1 MAYATKLQAT
11 RKQLGYSATDTIALL
26 TSRAKKHGIPIMSVL
41 SLKTKLSR
49 WENGHEGV
57 GLPEYRRL
65 FREIYGR
72 TNTELGFPPEN
83 VDAEAEELRA
93 RLAAARTTDA
103 ATVEAFRQQVEH
115 TRRIDRQFG
124 GLTQLD
130 QLRHQMDQVTEL
142 LEYSV
147 GGAHRAELAAV
158 LADAGALAGWQAL
171 DRNAHDQA
179 WHHYERATLA
189 AHEAGSIPELAHA
202 VAGKAF
208 VLIDLGETDL
218 AAQHAEYARELAGPA
233 QPPLLRT
240 WLAAAHGETLAA
252 AAAGPA
258 ARRAFDTADQLLP
271 AEPHNPAMPYLFL
284 ADGHLQRWRGNAL
297 AYLGDPDAIDHLE
310 HALDHIPAEF
320 VRARTSLTVD
330 LARAHAAAGDRDA
343 TLSYARQARRL
354 ANQIRSDRQL
364 RRLDQLVLPGTA

>member
-1 MAYATKLQAT
+1 
-11 RKQLGYSATDTIALL
+11 
-26 TSRAKKHGIPIMSVL
+26 MSVL

-57 GLPEYRRL
+57 GLPEYRKL

-83 VDAEAEELRA
+83 VDAEAEKLRA

-158 LADAGALAGWQAL
+158 LADAG
-171 DRNAHDQA
+171 
-179 WHHYERATLA
+179 
-189 AHEAGSIPELAHA
+189 
-202 VAGKAF
+202 
-208 VLIDLGETDL
+208 
-218 AAQHAEYARELAGPA
+218 
-233 QPPLLRT
+233 
-240 WLAAAHGETLAA
+240 
-252 AAAGPA
+252 
-258 ARRAFDTADQLLP
+258 
-271 AEPHNPAMPYLFL
+271 
-284 ADGHLQRWRGNAL
+284 
-297 AYLGDPDAIDHLE
+297 
-310 HALDHIPAEF
+310 
-320 VRARTSLTVD
+320 
-330 LARAHAAAGDRDA
+330 DRDA